1 LARIPYR
8 CAIGMLK
15 EIDFEIDEKE
25 ATLMRRVFQ
34 MYVDRMSMRA
44 IVAQLTTEGLP
55 IKKEHQEY

>member
-1 LARIPYR
+1 
-8 CAIGMLK
+8 MLK